1 MDFDITPQ
9 HDVLGDS
16 AGDGYDGNDG
26 GGYAP
31 YTVPPEAEFGVDQ
44 VQAYDWDG
52 DGINDSLV
60 GYLDGV
66 GSFDATDFD
75 QDGTMDYLAIDTDG
89 DGSYDVLITANYETG
104 GYDIQWDS
112 DGDGQL
118 DATQTVT
125 AHDIQEASP
134 DLWNLINEHYAPL
147 ELGGDPGHHTG
158 DPGMDPQVDTWYP
171 EVSDGQV
178 VGDPFQYSGEW
189 FEQSFN
195 GSCVPASVAQI
206 YNLYTGENVSDL
218 DFVQLANQVAG
229 ADGGQGWIVGPD
241 GSPGLPPDAA
251 ADLLEAAGIPA
262 TATFGSMDALDQAL
276 AQGDG
281 VMVAFDSGE
290 VWYGEDVEDRT
301 ADHMAVV
308 AAIDYDAG
316 VVYLSDTGSPDGNME
331 AVPISVFQDAW
342 ADSDYLMVECNQSVE
357 DFQDANGIVP
367 TDTGYGAGDHTGAQS
382 DGTHTDGTTS
392 DTTQSDST
400 LSDLQSTLLGAGD
413 QVHHGAGQ
421 NVEDTIVQATSHP
434 WALLP
439 ISGTTLAQ
447 AATASR
453 A

>member
-1 MDFDITPQ
+1 MDFDIAPQ
-9 HDVLGDS
+9 HDALGDS
-16 AGDGYDGNDG
+16 SGDGYDGNDG

-31 YTVPPEAEFGVDQ
+31 YEVPPVAEPGIEQ

-52 DGINDSLV
+52 DGINDSLT
-60 GYLDGV
+60 GYLGGI

-89 DGSYDVLITANYETG
+89 DGSYDVLITQNYETG

-118 DATQTVT
+118 DSTHTVS
-125 AHDIQEASP
+125 AEDIQAASS

-147 ELGGDPGHHTG
+147 ELGGDPGHHLG
-158 DPGMDPQVDTWYP
+158 EDPQVVDPQVWYP

-206 YNLYTGENVSDL
+206 YNLYTGENVSDQ
-218 DFVQLANQVAG
+218 DFVALANEVAG
-229 ADGGQGWIVGPD
+229 ADGSHGWIVGPD
-241 GSPGLPPDAA
+241 GTPGLTPKSA
-251 ADLLEAAGIPA
+251 ADLLDAAGIPA
-262 TATFGSMDALDQAL
+262 TATYGSMDALDQAL

-281 VMVAFDSGE
+281 VMVAFDSSE
-290 VWYGEDVEDRT
+290 VWYGQET
-301 ADHMAVV
+301 YQADHMAVV
-308 AAIDYDAG
+308 AAIDYEAG

-331 AVPISVFQDAW
+331 AVPISVFQSAW
-342 ADSDYLMVECNQSVE
+342 SDSDYLMVECNQSVE
-357 DFQDANGIVP
+357 EFQDANGIVP
-367 TDTGYGAGDHTGAQS
+367 ADTTTDTGIGASDHTS
-382 DGTHTDGTTS
+382 TD
-392 DTTQSDST
+392 TQAEGT
-400 LSDLQSTLLGAGD
+400 LSDTQAALLGLGEA
-413 QVHHGAGQ
+413 HHAGQ
-421 NVEDTIVQATSHP
+421 VPEDSVVQATSHP
-434 WALLP
+434 WAMLP

-447 AATASR
+447 AAAAAR